1 MRGADVP
8 WCITTQQW
16 ASDTLTRTHTESGWS
31 VHAHYCHTVIPLLS
45 LIQMH
50 ADFLSVLHTHTHTPI
65 CRCWMNT
72 WPPCCRNN
80 SECYSI
86 LLTEERK
93 VSTAAPAGSQRTR
106 QAILVSLWYPI
117 GGLTSSLDHINP
129 AYTHKHKA
137 GVKLSLSYT
146 LYLNYHKISSFVCVC
161 PCMSVWVCMFVL
173 EIVSLLRV
181 VCVCVSV
188 CVCVGQDDLVISW
201 VGCSAGASL
210 VWFRWGLEGVCV
222 CVWRCRSEIAG
233 EMGWQ

>member
-1 MRGADVP
+1 MCPDVSRHNNEP
-8 WCITTQQW
+8 R
-16 ASDTLTRTHTESGWS
+16 TLTHTQSQAEVCMPTTVTLSFVFCLWYKCTHIFSLSCTHT
-31 VHAHYCHTVIPLLS
+31 Y
-45 LIQMH
+45 
-50 ADFLSVLHTHTHTPI
+50 TPV

-86 LLTEERK
+86 LLTEERR
-93 VSTAAPAGSQRTR
+93 VSTAAPAGSQRTT

-161 PCMSVWVCMFVL
+161 PCMSVWVRMFVL

-188 CVCVGQDDLVISW
+188 CVCAGQDDLVISW

-210 VWFRWGLEGVCV
+210 VWFRWGLEAVRVEVQEWDSGE
-222 CVWRCRSEIAG
+222 RCGMTVEEGR
-233 EMGWQ
+233 

>member
-16 ASDTLTRTHTESGWS
+16 ASDTLTHTHR
-31 VHAHYCHTVIPLLS
+31 VRLKCACPLLS
-45 LIQMH
+45 H
-50 ADFLSVLHTHTHTPI
+50 CHSSFVSDTNARRFSVSAAHTHTPI

-72 WPPCCRNN
+72 WPPCCRKY
-80 SECYSI
+80 SECYST
-86 LLTEERK
+86 LLTEERR

-188 CVCVGQDDLVISW
+188 CVCVVQDDLVISW

-222 CVWRCRSEIAG
+222 WRCRSEIAG
-233 EMGWQ
+233 DVGWQ